1 MAETNTPEN
10 AAAAVITANVDK
22 NVDFRETTFR
32 FKKDK
37 LENKRANVT
46 VALPVPSAEGII
58 EILQKGGKE
67 LKLLI
72 DSAFDVVRGV
82 AQEMI
87 SSDENIKGQEGF
99 DLSKL
104 SWEAIANMPE
114 GDRRSSSIPEEQW
127 KAFVEDYVAVMP
139 AMTNK
144 SVEAVTNATLVY
156 VKKFAQFKT
165 DKDTLKKLQAQLAV
179 YMESKNAEN
188 FTDILELLNRRLET
202 YLAADDVQALKANL

>member
-1 MAETNTPEN
+1 MSETQTP
-10 AAAAVITANVDK
+10 VTPNVDK
-22 NVDFRETTFR
+22 LVDFREATFR

-37 LENKRANVT
+37 LENKRPNVT
-46 VALPVPSAEGII
+46 GQLPVPSAEGVIA
-58 EILQKGGKE
+58 ILEKGGKE
-67 LKLLI
+67 FKLLI
-72 DSAFDVVRGV
+72 DAAFDVVRGV
-82 AQEMI
+82 AQEMV
-87 SSDENIKGQEGF
+87 SSDENIKTLAEL
-99 DLSKL
+99 DMSKL

-127 KAFVEDYVAVMP
+127 KGFVEDYVAVMP

-165 DKDTLKKLQAQLAV
+165 DKDTLKKLQAQLAI

>member
-1 MAETNTPEN
+1 
-10 AAAAVITANVDK
+10 VDK
-22 NVDFRETTFR
+22 TIDFRETTFR

-46 VALPVPSAEGII
+46 VALPVPSVEGMIAII
-58 EILQKGGKE
+58 EKGGKE
-67 LKLLI
+67 FKLLV
-72 DSAFDVVRGV
+72 DAAFDVVRGV
-82 AQEMI
+82 AQELV
-87 SSDENIKGQEGF
+87 SNDESIKDQSGL

-114 GDRRSSSIPEEQW
+114 GERSTIPEEQW
-127 KAFVEDYVAVMP
+127 KAFVEDYIAVMP
-139 AMTNK
+139 AMANK
-144 SVEAVTNATLVY
+144 SVEAVTNATLVF

-165 DKDTLKKLQAQLAV
+165 DKETLKKLQLQLAI

-188 FTDILELLNRRLET
+188 FTDILALLNRRVET